1 MPVHPFRDQSS
12 WQPLRMNGSARKVAI
27 SNSKQ
32 NAHEVDVPETVDNSI
47 LKLEGIGKRFPGV
60 VALKDVSIKIGRGK
74 SHILLGENGAGKST
88 LINLLGGVFKPD
100 DGRILFDGHAYSP
113 SSPLEAFKAG
123 IRVIHQELHPLSN
136 LTVAENLLFEHLP
149 RRYGLVNYK
158 QMNVRAAELLA
169 EVGLNVAPTTLASSL
184 SVAQLQL
191 LEIAKALSNESK
203 LLVLDEPTATLTSKE
218 VDRLFEILKRLKAR
232 GVTTLYISHRLEE
245 IFEVGDEVTILRDGQ
260 HVITRPLE
268 GLGIPKIVELM
279 VGRELAQHDAFR
291 GDSAI
296 SGEALGVSGLKV
308 TRNSPEL
315 SFSVAKGEIVGIAGL
330 VGSGRT
336 EAVRA
341 IFGADAKAA
350 GEIRVDGEVIDIT
363 SPKDAVAAG
372 LCLATEDRKI
382 QGLMLDLSCAEN
394 TTITDLGKVS
404 RNGLIIR
411 KLEDGYSQRLV
422 RELRIKTPSIH
433 QAVRT
438 FSGGNQQKVVIAKWL
453 FRGPKVLIF
462 DEPTR
467 GIDVGAKA
475 EIYELLWKFAAEEKG
490 VLVVS
495 SDLPELIGICHRII
509 VFSDGKIA
517 GEIPREQFDESRIL
531 SLAYK
536 EYSRVRQH

>member
-1 MPVHPFRDQSS
+1 M
-12 WQPLRMNGSARKVAI
+12 
-27 SNSKQ
+27 
-32 NAHEVDVPETVDNSI
+32 PETADESI

-60 VALKDVSIKIGRGK
+60 VALRDVSIEIGRGK
-74 SHILLGENGAGKST
+74 GHVLLGENGAGKST

-100 DGRILFDGHAYSP
+100 NGRILFDGQAYNP

-169 EVGLNVAPTTLASSL
+169 EVGLNVAPTTLAGSL

-203 LLVLDEPTATLTSKE
+203 LLVLDEPTATLTFKE
-218 VDRLFEILKRLKAR
+218 VDRLFEILRRLKAR

-245 IFEVGDEVTILRDGQ
+245 IFEVGDDVTILRDGQ
-260 HVITRPLE
+260 HVVTRPLE

-279 VGRELAQHDAFR
+279 VGRELAHHDAFR
-291 GDSAI
+291 GDSII
-296 SGEALGVSGLKV
+296 SGEALGVSGVKV

-350 GEIRVDGEVIDIT
+350 GEIRVDGEAIDIT

-394 TTITDLGKVS
+394 TTITDLSKVS
-404 RNGLIIR
+404 RNGLIVR
-411 KLEDGYSQRLV
+411 KLEEGLSHRLV

-433 QAVRT
+433 QVVRT

-475 EIYELLWKFAAEEKG
+475 EIYELLWKFAAEGKG

-495 SDLPELIGICHRII
+495 SDLPELMSICHRII

-536 EYSRVRQH
+536 EYRRVRQH